1 MELLGGLTLSPL
13 RHIDHGLDLGAD
25 QIGDHGRAQ
34 RIQALLAVL
43 LDIRRI
49 AAVGFLGEV
58 RGRRERRT

>member
-1 MELLGGLTLSPL
+1 VLLGGLLSPL
-13 RHIDHGLDLGAD
+13 RYIDHGLDLGAD

-34 RIQALLAVL
+34 RIQFPALLAL

-58 RGRRERRT
+58 RGGRERRT